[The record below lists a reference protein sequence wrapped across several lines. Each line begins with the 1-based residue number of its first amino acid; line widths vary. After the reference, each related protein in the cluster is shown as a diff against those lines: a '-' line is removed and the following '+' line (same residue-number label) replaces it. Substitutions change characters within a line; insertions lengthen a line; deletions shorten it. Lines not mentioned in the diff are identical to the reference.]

1 MSRDTQRSI
10 VPMAPSILS
19 SPDSPKLR
27 EFRVPFII
35 EGVRE
40 VFAEDLESA
49 QRLVEACGCGDKIE
63 WAEYGELETFPPEP
77 VQ

>member
-1 MSRDTQRSI
+1 MSRDTQRSV

-49 QRLVEACGCGDKIE
+49 QRLAEAAHGDKME
-63 WAEYGELETFPPEP
+63 WAEYGELETFDPEP